1 MKIRKLAVLFLLIC
15 ILAVLILPAA
25 ATQAV
30 PAGETPDDS
39 AQEAAPDEPAQEEVP
54 AAAANQEGF
63 SVRQFAA
70 PGEIFTTAPRAA
82 ILIELNT
89 DTVLYE
95 LDADEKNYPA
105 SLTKIMTC
113 LLALEYGN
121 LDDILTVREENLQN
135 LHESG
140 STSGLLPGEQ
150 MRLEDMLYCLMLES
164 ANESCNVIA
173 EYISGSVEAFV
184 ELMNQT
190 ARDLGCTGTHFVNP
204 HGLHDEEHYTTARD
218 MAKITMK
225 ALENETFRTITGSAS
240 YDLPATN
247 LQEGRTIHTTNRL
260 MLNTAASGFYYSKAS
275 GIKTG
280 FHTPAQC
287 CLASTADNGNLR
299 QLVIILG
306 APLVWNEDAG
316 IYIYRN
322 FPEAINLFE
331 YGFNHFSISTVMS
344 TLYPVAEVQ
353 VNQSAGAQTVALAPV
368 QEVRTL
374 IDKDFDPDEV
384 VLDVSLPNKTV
395 DAPVEAGQILG
406 SVTVTYHG
414 MILGRSDLAAIT
426 TISRSEI
433 THRAD
438 STKAYVET
446 NWWKW
451 LFGILLTGAG
461 LVVAYILV
469 MQLLRRRNRR
479 RKVAARRRALELQKR
494 KQRLRDFHI
503 DD

>member
-1 MKIRKLAVLFLLIC
+1 MRTRRFLSVFFVLVLVLQLLAVSA
-15 ILAVLILPAA
+15 LA
-25 ATQAV
+25 
-30 PAGETPDDS
+30 DDS
-39 AQEAAPDEPAQEEVP
+39 GLKEVEDPDIQA
-54 AAAANQEGF
+54 
-63 SVRQFAA
+63 
-70 PGEIFTTAPRAA
+70 RAA
-82 ILIELNT
+82 LLVDVNT
-89 DTVLYE
+89 DTVLY
-95 LDADEKNYPA
+95 DKNMEEEMYPA
-105 SLTKIMTC
+105 SLTKIMTA
-113 LLALEYGN
+113 LLVLEAVDRGDLSLDTQVTAGNETWLGIPADGTTQNIQIGETMALED
-121 LDDILTVREENLQN
+121 L
-135 LHESG
+135 
-140 STSGLLPGEQ
+140 
-150 MRLEDMLYCLMLES
+150 LYCLLVPS
-164 ANESCNVIA
+164 ANEAANILA
-173 EYISGSVEAFV
+173 QEISGSVSSFV
-184 ELMNQT
+184 DRMNDR
-190 ARDLGCTGTHFVNP
+190 AVELGCTGTHFVNP

-218 MAKITMK
+218 MAKIAMK

-384 VLDVSLPNKTV
+384 VLDISLPNKTV

-461 LVVAYILV
+461 LVVTYILV